1 MIPSKLLRG
10 EKVRLTTLNEDD
22 LQQIIRWDEDS
33 DFKRLLD
40 ATPAIPRGKAEWKK
54 LLDESAQSDRHY
66 YFAIRLVEDDQLIG
80 YCELEGI
87 LWASRVAF
95 VAIGIGNRDY
105 WGKGYGSEALSLL
118 VDFAFRE
125 INLHRLQLTV
135 FDYNT
140 RAIAAYEKLGFQR
153 EGNFREFGQRDG
165 RRYDMYLYGLLSREW
180 MER

>member
-10 EKVRLTTLNEDD
+10 ERVRLNTISEDD
-22 LQQIIRWDEDS
+22 LQQIVRWDEDA
-33 DFKRLLD
+33 DFLRLYD
-40 ATPAIPRGKAEWKK
+40 AEPAIPKGQAKWKK
-54 LLDESAQSDRHY
+54 LLDESAESGLQY
-66 YFAIRLVEDDQLIG
+66 LFAIRLVEDDQLIG
-80 YCELEGI
+80 YCELSDI
-87 LWASRVAF
+87 LWSCGVAYLS
-95 VAIGIGNRDY
+95 IGIGNRDY
-105 WGKGYGSEALSLL
+105 WGKGYGTEAITLL

-125 INLHRLQLTV
+125 MNLHRLQLTV

-140 RAIAAYEKLGFQR
+140 RAITAYEKLGFQR